1 MAILTHGPETCA
13 AAIAEIGDKANSALA
28 QLEVG
33 SEKNGVTI
41 EGFWVDP
48 PGHQFYLLADAPNAH
63 AVSQLTVEL
72 QLFHWN
78 TVDIHA
84 VITVEEARSLIAH

>member
-1 MAILTHGPETCA
+1 MKHMAILTHGPETCA

-48 PGHQFYLLADAPNAH
+48 PDTNSTCWPTLPTPTPLA
-63 AVSQLTVEL
+63 S
-72 QLFHWN
+72 
-78 TVDIHA
+78 
-84 VITVEEARSLIAH
+84 